1 MFNAYTR
8 TIFVNLHGESLYVT
22 ILYRGYLMTK
32 EKYYIDR
39 TQIPKHLRHLSDR
52 RLKAL
57 QELFKGRFTWMNR

>member
-1 MFNAYTR
+1 
-8 TIFVNLHGESLYVT
+8 
-22 ILYRGYLMTK
+22 MTK
-32 EKYYIDR
+32 EKYHVDR